1 MAAMRPAITRP
12 VVSPQTLSFSGT
24 ARSAQQANL
33 LRALTGDILVEGS
46 VTVTDASISAGE
58 LLDGAIQR
66 LLIGSENRPLAIAQR
81 DETFSLIDYL
91 KKGVS
96 TGFNDGIQALPVTAT
111 AYSFVARLRGP
122 WDFSRYKQPILYV
135 DIDPLAEWASATGF
149 LLTARVIQMPFN
161 GGVTRRVWR
170 AARAAAAS
178 HKIGL
183 GPGVVNSV
191 YVRIGADSALNEAY
205 LTDAQGNYLVSIA
218 TAARINAL
226 VAAWAGY
233 KEAAF
238 DTTPNQYLI
247 QGLGVPYFSNRELQ
261 LELGSSQT
269 ALAFAGGPDP

>member
-1 MAAMRPAITRP
+1 MTVKPTITRP

-24 ARSAQQANL
+24 ARATQQSNL
-33 LRALTGDILVEGS
+33 LRALTGDVLVEGS

-66 LLIGSENRPLAIAQR
+66 ILVGSENRPLALAQR
-81 DETFSLIDYL
+81 DELFTLIDYL

-96 TGFNDGIQALPVTAT
+96 TGFNDGVQALPVTTT
-111 AYSFVARLRGP
+111 AYTYVARFRGP
-122 WDFSRYKQPILYV
+122 FDFSRYKQPVLFLDV
-135 DIDPLAEWASATGF
+135 DPLAEWASATGF
-149 LLTARVIQMPFN
+149 LMTGRVIQMPYN
-161 GGVTRRVWR
+161 GGTPRRVWR
-170 AARAAAAS
+170 AGRSAAAS

-183 GPGVVNSV
+183 GPARINSA
-191 YVRIGADSALNEAY
+191 YIRIGADSALNEAY
-205 LTDAQGNYLVSIA
+205 IIDKNGNYVVSLA
-218 TAARINAL
+218 TSARINAL

-247 QGLGVPYFSNRELQ
+247 QGLDLEYFSNRELQ

-269 ALAFAGGPDP
+269 ALVFAGGPDQ